1 MVNDFEQ
8 IKAFF
13 EKSRQP
19 VVKLLMDMEKS
30 DDFEQIKAIIEYYI
44 SVAVDGDYV
53 FQALILKDMCPNGW

>member
-8 IKAFF
+8 IKATM
-13 EKSRQP
+13 KQISTI
-19 VVKLLMDMEKS
+19 LMDMEKS